1 MQLKVGQNSK
11 KFREEKRIMKNTLWR
26 SKFLTIVAASA
37 LGVLIGAAIVAAVFR
52 EHIFAS
58 KYADI
63 ERYYQSQ
70 NRKNFEWADYK
81 KILDQQQTAF
91 IEASKNTTPCVVHIK
106 TKSATTRNSI
116 HDFFN
121 PFFGIPNQPHYQSG
135 SGSGVIISENGYI
148 ITNNHVVGDATEIK
162 VILNDKRE
170 FDGEIVGTD
179 PNTDIAV
186 IKIDARNLP
195 YIKYGDSDKLQ
206 VGEWVLAVGNP
217 FNLTSTVTAGI
228 VSAKARNINII
239 DRDDKSRFPIEAFI
253 QTDAAVN
260 PGNSGGALVN
270 LNSEL
275 VGINTAIATNT
286 GAYQGYS
293 FAVPINLA
301 RKVAEDIINYGAV
314 QRALLGVNIQDVDGK
329 LAKEK
334 GLSVSQ
340 GVYVISLA
348 ENGAAKSAGVMEGDV
363 IVSIDNV
370 KVNSTAELQEQVG
383 RRRPGDKV
391 KLKII
396 RGEKE
401 MTIDVV
407 LRNKDG
413 NTSLIKE
420 EKLDVNSIR
429 SKLGAS
435 FRPISDNL
443 KARFDIEN
451 GLEVYNV
458 ENQGKLAQEGI
469 SNGFIII
476 SVDERP
482 VRTVEDLVDAFNR
495 KKTGA
500 VLLTL
505 ITPFGKKIYRAIPA
519 N

>member
-1 MQLKVGQNSK
+1 M
-11 KFREEKRIMKNTLWR
+11 RNTVWK
-26 SKFLTIVAASA
+26 SKFLTIVGASA
-37 LGVLIGAAIVAAVFR
+37 LGVLIGAAIVTAVFK
-52 EHIFAS
+52 EHIFSS
-58 KYADI
+58 KQADI

-70 NRKNFEWADYK
+70 AKRNFEFTDYK
-81 KILDQQQTAF
+81 KLLDQQQTAF

-106 TKSATTRNSI
+106 TKSAATRNTM

-121 PFFGIPNQPHYQSG
+121 PFFGYPNNPQYQSG

-170 FDGEIVGTD
+170 FDAEIVGTD

-186 IKIDARNLP
+186 VKIDGKNLP
-195 YIKYGDSDKLQ
+195 YIKYGDSDKVQ

-239 DRDDKSRFPIEAFI
+239 DRDEKNRFPIEAFI

-275 VGINTAIATNT
+275 IGINTAIATNT

-301 RKVAEDIINYGAV
+301 RKIAEDIINYGAV
-314 QRALLGVNIQDVDGK
+314 QRALLGVNIQDLDGE
-329 LAKEK
+329 LAKKK
-334 GLSVSQ
+334 GLSISQ
-340 GVYVISLA
+340 GVYINGVV
-348 ENGAAKSAGVMEGDV
+348 ENGAAKAAGIIEGDV
-363 IVSIDNV
+363 VISVDNV
-370 KVNSTAELQEQVG
+370 KTSSVAELQEQIG
-383 RRRPGDKV
+383 RRKPGDKV
-391 KLKII
+391 KIKIM

-401 MTIDVV
+401 MTIDVI

-413 NTSLIKE
+413 NTSIVKE
-420 EKLDVNSIR
+420 EKLDPNSIR
-429 SKLGAS
+429 NKLGAS

-443 KARFDIEN
+443 KAKYDLEY
-451 GLEVYNV
+451 GLEIYNV

-476 SVDERP
+476 AIDEKP
-482 VRTVEDLVDAFNR
+482 AESINELIEAFN
-495 KKTGA
+495 KKKSGA

-505 ITPFGKKIYRAIPA
+505 VTPFGKRVYRAIPA